1 MQDNMTDLMC
11 DAESLPFPAR
21 AGVNSY
27 YDPLPVAESEA
38 GLGAIETITHNQRA
52 FALGDVF
59 DWHRRLVYP
68 VLS

>member
-1 MQDNMTDLMC
+1 MPDLMC

-27 YDPLPVAESEA
+27 YDPLAIAKSKA
-38 GLGAIETITHNQRA
+38 RLGAIEIITHNHRA
-52 FALGDVF
+52 FASGDIL

-68 VLS
+68 VFSY